1 MAEKTT
7 TALETPLRDQ
17 LDRLAA
23 VAPGSII
30 SVYLDLRV
38 DQNGQR
44 YSTDTFLKNSFDE
57 QTRSLTGETRAAFE
71 QTLDRIRQ
79 HLAAETPPSVKSM
92 AIFASTTGD
101 LFETIP
107 LEIPIEQPSMHVG
120 SVPHLYPLAKLND
133 QYPRYAALLVD
144 TNSADLY
151 VFALGTAR
159 RHDTVTNIKTR
170 RTQMGGWSQARY
182 QRRAANFHKQHMK
195 EVVDLLDRVVS
206 QEHLNQIV
214 VACDQVA
221 KPFLMEQL
229 PKHLADKV
237 IDLLQVDVK
246 SIAQHE
252 LLQETMD
259 ALRRE
264 DAQTDAEQVQ
274 RAMDAWRAGALAVA
288 GIDATMRALDMRL
301 VEELLISAQ
310 SDQVKGPADELIAKA
325 QQNSARIRFIEDE
338 QLLADVGGVAALLRF
353 KV

>member
-23 VAPGSII
+23 LAPGSYI
-30 SVYLDLRV
+30 SLYLDLRP

-44 YSTDTFLKNSFDE
+44 YSADTFLKNSFDE

-71 QTLDRIRQ
+71 QILDRIRE
-79 HLAAETPPSVKSM
+79 HLSAETSRSAKSV

-101 LFETIP
+101 FFEAMP
-107 LEIPIEQPSMHVG
+107 LDVPVDEPSMHVG

-133 QYPRYAALLVD
+133 RYPRYAALLVD

-151 VFALGTAR
+151 VFALGAAT
-159 RHDTVTNIKTR
+159 RHDTVTNVKTR

-182 QRRAANFHKQHMK
+182 QRRADNFHKQHMK
-195 EVVDLLDRVVS
+195 EVVDLLEKVVS
-206 QEHLNQIV
+206 EEHLNHIV
-214 VACDQVA
+214 VACDEVA

-237 IDLLQVDVK
+237 IDLVQVDVK
-246 SIAQHE
+246 SVAEHD
-252 LLQETMD
+252 LLKETMD

-264 DAQTDAEQVQ
+264 DAHTDAEQVQ
-274 RAMDAWRAGALAVA
+274 RALDAWRAGALAVA
-288 GIDATMRALDMRL
+288 GIEATMRALDMRQ
-301 VEELLISAQ
+301 VEELLISARQ
-310 SDQVKGPADELIAKA
+310 DHVKAPADELIAKA
-325 QQNSARIRFIEDE
+325 QQNRARIRFIEDE
-338 QLLADVGGVAALLRF
+338 QLLADVGGVAAFLRF